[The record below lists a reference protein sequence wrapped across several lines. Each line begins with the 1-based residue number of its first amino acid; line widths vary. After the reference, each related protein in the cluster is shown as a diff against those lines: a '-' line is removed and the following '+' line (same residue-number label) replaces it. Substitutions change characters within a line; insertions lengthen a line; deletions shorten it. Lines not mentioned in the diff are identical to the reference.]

1 MAARFLVAF
10 GEAARQAEAECTIG
24 PYGDVAP
31 AEVDQPGQADHEQS
45 ERRERRADMPEQ
57 MTEARRQRMAE
68 TIHAGRADQRRLQR
82 ATGHHHA
89 DEAEPK
95 ADRAGTAQTCAA
107 WQHRL
112 HEAPQKRNKP
122 DG

>member
-1 MAARFLVAF
+1 MAARFLVTP
-10 GEAARQAEAECTIG
+10 GEAARQPEAERPIG
-24 PYGDVAP
+24 PHGDVAP
-31 AEVDQPGQADHEQS
+31 AEVDQPGQADREQG

-57 MTEARRQRMAE
+57 MTEARRQRVAE

-82 ATGHHHA
+82 ATRQHHA
-89 DEAEPK
+89 DEAEPE

-107 WQHRL
+107 WQRRL
-112 HEAPQKRNKP
+112 HETPQKRNEP